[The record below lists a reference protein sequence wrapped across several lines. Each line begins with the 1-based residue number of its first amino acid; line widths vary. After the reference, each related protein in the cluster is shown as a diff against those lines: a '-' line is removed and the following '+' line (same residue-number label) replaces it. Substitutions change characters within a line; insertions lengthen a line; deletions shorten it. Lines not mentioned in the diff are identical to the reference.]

1 LSLPSLFFFEW
12 CSGLRLFKET
22 TDDEGNLKDKRG
34 EDPPALMSVGVVHA
48 TSEAIFE
55 TVMALGP
62 SRAEWDFCFWT
73 GRVIEHVD
81 GHTDVVHK
89 QLHTHWLPWYPKP

>member
-1 LSLPSLFFFEW
+1 VLFSKLVFFWQSKQEIFF
-12 CSGLRLFKET
+12 LQ
-22 TDDEGNLKDKRG
+22 RG

-62 SRAEWDFCFWT
+62 SRAE
-73 GRVIEHVD
+73 
-81 GHTDVVHK
+81 
-89 QLHTHWLPWYPKP
+89 